1 MARPKNER
9 AKCLSRIQICTEG
22 KTEALYLTALSKK
35 LGIDQR
41 VLLCKDGCG
50 RKHESMV
57 QQTQQCMRNSN
68 ASEVWLV
75 YDLDEAAR
83 DEKSF
88 TSFCKAF
95 RLAKDAGYHVI
106 VNVPCFEYWLLLHLQ
121 DCQANWTWE
130 VCEQRFKEE
139 VNKLRKQRALSLYS
153 KEEHK
158 SDPDLF
164 VLLGG
169 IDGAHEAKKRAERLA
184 QQRGYELQKL
194 TTLTE
199 DRARRLYQDIACPST
214 SMSVLLN
221 RLERLAQE
229 K

>member
-1 MARPKNER
+1 MARQKNRR
-9 AKCLSRIQICTEG
+9 AKCPNKIRICTEG
-22 KTEALYLTALSKK
+22 KTEAMYLAALCKQ
-35 LGIDQR
+35 LGIEKR
-41 VLLCKDGCG
+41 VLLCKNGCG
-50 RKHESMV
+50 RKHERMV
-57 QQTQQCMRNSN
+57 QQAQQCMRDSN

-75 YDLDEAAR
+75 YDLDEAAG
-83 DEKSF
+83 DEKALENF
-88 TSFCKAF
+88 YGAF
-95 RLAKDAGYHVI
+95 KLAKEAGYHVV
-106 VNVPCFEYWLLLHLQ
+106 VNAPCFEYWLLLHLK
-121 DCQANWTWE
+121 DCLVNWTWE
-130 VCEQRFKEE
+130 VCEQRFKKEI
-139 VNKLRKQRALSLYS
+139 NKLRTQRALSCYS

-169 IDGAHEAKKRAERLA
+169 IDGAHEAQKRAERLA

-194 TTLTE
+194 TTLSE
-199 DRARRLYQDIACPST
+199 DRARRLYRNIACPST